1 MEAAEVEEEES
12 AFEVQQ
18 MRKRTLQ
25 IWKVEKQCRSER

>member
-18 MRKRTLQ
+18 MRKRKNPVGL
-25 IWKVEKQCRSER
+25 KSGKAVSF